1 MSSPRTLSD
10 SARAGVAAV
19 ASLLPLAVF
28 PLVGFL
34 AALPTPAIA
43 GWSIRYV
50 GSWRAWAWVAGA
62 VTVGATI
69 GGWVVWTATNAH
81 CEVQEPLAP
90 ALAAGISVLVGSLTG
105 AGLAGTSGSTV
116 RAVAG
121 LVIGPV
127 AALVVL
133 VSTAFLAMALGLP
146 SLLFAVSHC

>member
-1 MSSPRTLSD
+1 
-10 SARAGVAAV
+10 
-19 ASLLPLAVF
+19 
-28 PLVGFL
+28 
-34 AALPTPAIA
+34 
-43 GWSIRYV
+43 
-50 GSWRAWAWVAGA
+50 
-62 VTVGATI
+62 
-69 GGWVVWTATNAH
+69 
-81 CEVQEPLAP
+81 LAP